1 MPVSTTSIHPAALL
15 HQPTGPWKGLHHLI
29 TGNATAPS
37 RSSSHFTAASVLPLI
52 KEGHKCTSSW
62 TCGDSEWMTKP
73 LLPSG
78 LPGRGPL
85 FECVRCRV
93 QTGLQRRRGPF
104 RAGSR
109 WRFTGRWVRSR
120 WGEEAVWVYACVC
133 VGSPRRK
140 GTPLRSS
147 PVKLDACGGGEK
159 KKKSTSACFDSQ
171 TRAGADAPVWKSE
184 HAMSLSAGRENANES
199 LRRENTQGGHFLFMW
214 PEAMPVS
221 PPRPPQKVPEQ
232 YFDFFSL
239 LSSGTD
245 HQKHLTSN
253 LNTFSFSLML
263 PLFWPLNLF

>member
-1 MPVSTTSIHPAALL
+1 ML
-15 HQPTGPWKGLHHLI
+15 QPHHGLPPI
-29 TGNATAPS
+29 
-37 RSSSHFTAASVLPLI
+37 FTAASVLPLI

-159 KKKSTSACFDSQ
+159 KKKAPAPALTVKREPEQTHLYGNPSTQWASAQ
-171 TRAGADAPVWKSE
+171 AGKTQMSRSE
-184 HAMSLSAGRENANES
+184 GKT
-199 LRRENTQGGHFLFMW
+199 RREVIFYSCDRRLCLFLLRGPHRKYQNSTLIFFFTQLW
-214 PEAMPVS
+214 Y
-221 PPRPPQKVPEQ
+221 RPSKTP
-232 YFDFFSL
+232 DL
-239 LSSGTD
+239 
-245 HQKHLTSN
+245 
-253 LNTFSFSLML
+253 
-263 PLFWPLNLF
+263 

>member
-159 KKKSTSACFDSQ
+159 KKKHQRLLWQSNESRSRRTCMEIRARNEPQRRQGKRKWVAPKGKHAGRSFSIHVTGGYACFSSEAPTES
-171 TRAGADAPVWKSE
+171 TRTVLW
-184 HAMSLSAGRENANES
+184 
-199 LRRENTQGGHFLFMW
+199 
-214 PEAMPVS
+214 
-221 PPRPPQKVPEQ
+221 
-232 YFDFFSL
+232 FFSL

>member
-159 KKKSTSACFDSQ
+159 KKKAPAPALTVKREPEQTHLYGNPSTQWASARQGKRKWVAPKGKHAGRSFSIHVTGGYACFSSEAPTES
-171 TRAGADAPVWKSE
+171 TRTVLW
-184 HAMSLSAGRENANES
+184 
-199 LRRENTQGGHFLFMW
+199 
-214 PEAMPVS
+214 
-221 PPRPPQKVPEQ
+221 
-232 YFDFFSL
+232 FFSL

-245 HQKHLTSN
+245 HQKHLTCN